1 MLVSNKKMQDVEAF
15 MQKLDS
21 DMKSRNVSD
30 LRMARLRN
38 ELRAMARDRMSI
50 ERSKDQRKIALFNNQ
65 FISKI
70 AELSK
75 LVQTHGFTN
84 RDEVA
89 TMVRK
94 VKAQ

>member
-21 DMKSRNVSD
+21 DMKARNVSD
-30 LRMARLRN
+30 QRMARLRN
-38 ELRAMARDRMSI
+38 ELRIMSRDRMSI

-65 FISKI
+65 FVSKL

-89 TMVRK
+89 TIVRK